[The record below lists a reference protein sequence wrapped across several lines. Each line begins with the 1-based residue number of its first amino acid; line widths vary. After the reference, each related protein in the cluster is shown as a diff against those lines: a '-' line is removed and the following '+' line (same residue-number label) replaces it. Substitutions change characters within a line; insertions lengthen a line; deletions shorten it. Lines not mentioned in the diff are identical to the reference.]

1 VTGLQEGTIVYLTTA
16 AGADAE
22 VAFAAGNIYRNVK
35 GAFNG

>member
-1 VTGLQEGTIVYLTTA
+1 MTGLHEGTIVCLTTA
-16 AGADAE
+16 AGADVW